1 MNRLCCLRLILLLL
15 TFLAGCGSDDRTD
28 ESTRALRSK
37 VGYYCTVQFR
47 RDALGAAA
55 SNAIPATTGVMNGAE
70 VQLTGLL
77 KDVKGDYLVIETPAP
92 GDPTKKNE
100 YWVPRHSILLL
111 EWSSRPGAIG

>member
-1 MNRLCCLRLILLLL
+1 MNRLCCLGLTFPLLA
-15 TFLAGCGSDDRTD
+15 FLAGCGSDDIAA

-55 SNAIPATTGVMNGAE
+55 ASGIPPTTGSMNGASVE
-70 VQLTGLL
+70 LTGLL
-77 KDVKGDYLVIETPAP
+77 KDVKGDYLVIETPRP